1 MGSATMAPLRFMR
14 GSQLVLIWS
23 SYGGRGLHGFLGWEG
38 EPNVSKKKGKRKVQI
53 HYGKVVLR
61 LENFDLLS

>member
-1 MGSATMAPLRFMR
+1 MAPLRFMR

-38 EPNVSKKKGKRKVQI
+38 EPNISKKKGETQSTNTLWESSFEA
-53 HYGKVVLR
+53 GK
-61 LENFDLLS
+61 F